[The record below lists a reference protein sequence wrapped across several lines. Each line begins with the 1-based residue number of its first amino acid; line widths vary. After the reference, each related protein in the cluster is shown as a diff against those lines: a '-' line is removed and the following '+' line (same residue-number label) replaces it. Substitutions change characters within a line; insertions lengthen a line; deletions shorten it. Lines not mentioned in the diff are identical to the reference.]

1 MHFLTL
7 TAVQI
12 PDMEEDLAKNSIV
25 EEQKKKL
32 QEAAKENGGETAF
45 HSVFQ
50 QWLEQFSATFS
61 RAVDEAVAEQLE
73 PFNTSTDD
81 PNYLEFVDQ
90 TEELKQEYEGTI
102 DCIKLPQGKIVPA
115 RYGFYQNRFE
125 IQNGKVFQRKA
136 GPIGQPRRT
145 KRAKR
150 MQVYQN
156 YPFQKLYRDFRQFA
170 EEWAYADWH
179 EEQQGYG
186 FYTNSCAQ
194 WDYYSIGGRWP
205 CQLLVKD
212 TCTEYMPSE
221 FEPGDADSDR
231 LPPEGY
237 RWVSAARMKDT
248 QWDTIREYRRGLLTE
263 QYSKLKEIFQ
273 TGNLPQNFYGKC
285 VEDGI
290 QLGEELIFRNGE
302 TLKKYLVRTDW
313 YRARKYPMPACNFLD
328 MDGNWEGEAAFGWNS
343 CSQDWED
350 ALDDFL
356 SGLSPEDVL
365 VVVDC
370 HI

>member
-1 MHFLTL
+1 
-7 TAVQI
+7 
-12 PDMEEDLAKNSIV
+12 MEQNKII
-25 EEQKKKL
+25 EEQMNKL
-32 QEAAKENGGETAF
+32 KEAIEQEGRET
-45 HSVFQ
+45 SVDSIFLQ
-50 QWLEQFSATFS
+50 RLTQLSTTFS
-61 RAVDEAVAEQLE
+61 RAVDEAVAKQLE
-73 PFNTSTDD
+73 PFYISTDD
-81 PNYLEFVDQ
+81 PRYLEFVDQ
-90 TEELKQEYEGTI
+90 TEELKQEYEGTM

-136 GPIGQPRRT
+136 GPIRQPRRT

-186 FYTNSCAQ
+186 FYTNPDAQ
-194 WDYYSIGGRWP
+194 WDWYSIGDRWP

-212 TCTEYMPSE
+212 TCTKYVPSE
-221 FEPGDADSDR
+221 FEPGDSDSDR
-231 LPPEGY
+231 RPPEGY
-237 RWVSAARMKDT
+237 HWASAARMKNI
-248 QWDTIREYRRGLLTE
+248 QWDAIR
-263 QYSKLKEIFQ
+263 QYHRSVLSERFSWLKDIFQ
-273 TGNLPQNFYGKC
+273 TGVLPQGFYGKC
-285 VEDGI
+285 EEDGI
-290 QLGEELIFRNGE
+290 CLGGDLIFQKGE
-302 TLKKYLVRTDW
+302 TLEEYLART
-313 YRARKYPMPACNFLD
+313 YPYHTRMYPIPACNFLD
-328 MDGNWEGEAAFGWNS
+328 MDGNWEGEDVFGWNA
-343 CSQDWED
+343 CFQDWED
-350 ALDDFL
+350 PLDNFL

>member
-1 MHFLTL
+1 
-7 TAVQI
+7 
-12 PDMEEDLAKNSIV
+12 MEQNKII
-25 EEQKKKL
+25 EEQMNKL
-32 QEAAKENGGETAF
+32 KEAIEQEGRET
-45 HSVFQ
+45 SVDSIFLQ
-50 QWLEQFSATFS
+50 RLTQLSTTFS
-61 RAVDEAVAEQLE
+61 RAVDEAVAEKLE
-73 PFNTSTDD
+73 PFSANTDD
-81 PNYLEFVDQ
+81 PSFLEFVDQ

-136 GPIGQPRRT
+136 GPARQLRRT

-170 EEWAYADWH
+170 EEWAYADWQ
-179 EEQQGYG
+179 EDQQAYGY
-186 FYTNSCAQ
+186 YSNPDAQ
-194 WDYYSIGGRWP
+194 WDWYSIGGRWP

-212 TCTEYMPSE
+212 TCTEYVPSE
-221 FEPGDADSDR
+221 FEPGDSDSDMR
-231 LPPEGY
+231 PPKGY
-237 RWVSAARMKDT
+237 RWVSAARMKDI
-248 QWDTIREYRRGLLTE
+248 QWDAIR
-263 QYSKLKEIFQ
+263 QYHRSIFSERYFWLKGISQ
-273 TGNLPQNFYGKC
+273 TGVLPQGFYGKC
-285 VEDGI
+285 EEDGI
-290 QLGEELIFRNGE
+290 CLGGDPIFQKGE
-302 TLKKYLVRTDW
+302 TLEEYLIRMDWSRT
-313 YRARKYPMPACNFLD
+313 RKYPIPACNFLD
-328 MDGNWEGEAAFGWNS
+328 LDDNWEGESVFGWNS

-350 ALDDFL
+350 ALDSFL

>member
-1 MHFLTL
+1 MGSAGAPPILSFFRKDGSYALFTL

-45 HSVFQ
+45 HSVFR

-90 TEELKQEYEGTI
+90 TEELKREYKGTI

-115 RYGFYQNRFE
+115 RYGFYQNRSE

-136 GPIGQPRRT
+136 GPARQPRRT

-150 MQVYQN
+150 MQMYQN

-170 EEWAYADWH
+170 EEWAFADWH
-179 EEQQGYG
+179 EEQQAYGY
-186 FYTNSCAQ
+186 YSNPDAQ
-194 WDYYSIGGRWP
+194 WDWYSIGGRWP
-205 CQLLVKD
+205 CQLLVQD
-212 TCTEYMPSE
+212 SCTEYVPSE
-221 FEPGDADSDR
+221 FEPGDADGDR
-231 LPPEGY
+231 RPPILRIGKTL
-237 RWVSAARMKDT
+237 W
-248 QWDTIREYRRGLLTE
+248 TIFCLA
-263 QYSKLKEIFQ
+263 FH
-273 TGNLPQNFYGKC
+273 
-285 VEDGI
+285 
-290 QLGEELIFRNGE
+290 
-302 TLKKYLVRTDW
+302 
-313 YRARKYPMPACNFLD
+313 RKM
-328 MDGNWEGEAAFGWNS
+328 
-343 CSQDWED
+343 
-350 ALDDFL
+350 
-356 SGLSPEDVL
+356 
-365 VVVDC
+365 
-370 HI
+370 

>member
-7 TAVQI
+7 TAVQVS
-12 PDMEEDLAKNSIV
+12 DMEEDLEQNKII
-25 EEQKKKL
+25 EEQMNKL
-32 QEAAKENGGETAF
+32 KEAIEQEGRET
-45 HSVFQ
+45 
-50 QWLEQFSATFS
+50 SADSIFLQRLNQLSTTFS

-73 PFNTSTDD
+73 PFYISTDD
-81 PNYLEFVDQ
+81 PRYLEFVDQ
-90 TEELKQEYEGTI
+90 TEELKQEYEDTI

-136 GPIGQPRRT
+136 GPARQPRRT

-212 TCTEYMPSE
+212 TCAQYVPSVLE
-221 FEPGDADSDR
+221 QGDHE
-231 LPPEGY
+231 LQPPAGY
-237 RWVSAARMKDT
+237 RWASAARMKNI
-248 QWDTIREYRRGLLTE
+248 QWDTIRQYHRSILTE

-302 TLKKYLVRTDW
+302 TLEKYLVRTDW
-313 YRARKYPMPACNFLD
+313 YRTRKYPMPTCNFLD
-328 MDGNWEGEAAFGWNS
+328 LDGNWEGEAAFGWNS

-350 ALDDFL
+350 ALDAFL

>member
-1 MHFLTL
+1 
-7 TAVQI
+7 
-12 PDMEEDLAKNSIV
+12 MEQNKII
-25 EEQKKKL
+25 EEQMNKL
-32 QEAAKENGGETAF
+32 KEAIEQEGRET
-45 HSVFQ
+45 SVDSIFLQ
-50 QWLEQFSATFS
+50 RLTQLSTTFS
-61 RAVDEAVAEQLE
+61 RAVDEAVAEKLE
-73 PFNTSTDD
+73 PFSANTDD
-81 PNYLEFVDQ
+81 PSFLEFVDQ
-90 TEELKQEYEGTI
+90 TEELKQEYEGAI

-212 TCTEYMPSE
+212 TCTEYVPSE
-221 FEPGDADSDR
+221 FEPGDADGDR
-231 LPPEGY
+231 RPPKGY
-237 RWVSAARMKDT
+237 RWVSAARMKNI
-248 QWDTIREYRRGLLTE
+248 QWDAIRKHHRSIFSERYFW
-263 QYSKLKEIFQ
+263 LKDIFQ
-273 TGNLPQNFYGKC
+273 TGVLPQGFYGKC

-290 QLGEELIFRNGE
+290 QLGEELIFRKDE
-302 TLKKYLVRTDW
+302 TLEEYLFRTDW
-313 YRARKYPMPACNFLD
+313 YRARKYPIPACNFLD
-328 MDGNWEGEAAFGWNS
+328 MDGNWEGEDVFGWNS
-343 CSQDWED
+343 YSQDWED
-350 ALDDFL
+350 ALDAFL

>member
-90 TEELKQEYEGTI
+90 TEELKREYEGTI

-136 GPIGQPRRT
+136 GPARQPRRT

-170 EEWAYADWH
+170 EEWAFADWH
-179 EEQQGYG
+179 EEQQAYGY
-186 FYTNSCAQ
+186 YSNPDAQ
-194 WDYYSIGGRWP
+194 WDWYSIGGRWP

-212 TCTEYMPSE
+212 TCAQYVPSVLE
-221 FEPGDADSDR
+221 QGDNEVQ
-231 LPPEGY
+231 PPAGY
-237 RWVSAARMKDT
+237 RWVSAARMKDI
-248 QWDTIREYRRGLLTE
+248 QWDAIRQYHRGLLTE
-263 QYSKLKEIFQ
+263 QYSKLKEIVQ

-290 QLGEELIFRNGE
+290 QFGGKLVFRKDE
-302 TLKKYLVRTDW
+302 TLEEYLART
-313 YRARKYPMPACNFLD
+313 YPYHTRMYPIPACNFLD
-328 MDGNWEGEAAFGWNS
+328 LDDNWEGESVFGWNS

-350 ALDDFL
+350 ALDSFL